1 MLAVMHRLR
10 AYHALLAVL
19 AMAAYLSAE
28 WGKIHA
34 WFGYGVATV
43 IVLRLVL
50 AFSGAPQLGLMRF
63 YPHFKGMKL
72 GNAMTHPAISR
83 TLLLAIAISLL
94 GVTGTGIAMDRG
106 RAIGL
111 AGTPSGASS
120 AIVGETRDGEYDES
134 GREAGEDEEEGVVA
148 EVHELLGNLLVL
160 LVGLHVSY
168 LLLFKRPLARFMLFA
183 EPRK

>member
-19 AMAAYLSAE
+19 AIAAYLSAE
-28 WGKIHA
+28 WGRTHA
-34 WFGYGVATV
+34 WFGYGVAAV
-43 IVLRLVL
+43 IVLRLAL
-50 AFSGAPQLGLMRF
+50 ALTGAPQLGLMRF
-63 YPHFKGMKL
+63 YPHFEGMKL

-106 RAIGL
+106 RAIGF
-111 AGTPSGASS
+111 AGTPPVSTD
-120 AIVGETRDGEYDES
+120 IVGETRDGEYDEG
-134 GREAGEDEEEGVVA
+134 GRESDEDEEEGVVA
-148 EVHELLGNLLVL
+148 EVHELLANLLVL

-168 LLLFKRPLARFMLFA
+168 LLLFKRPLARFMLFS